1 MNIHR
6 ITRIGVFYDGGYF
19 SHVSDHYRYHHERKT
34 RISIQGFHDLIRDEV
49 GKHEQTD
56 ARFCRIVEAHYFR
69 GRFPADEAD
78 RHGALLRER
87 KFEDVL
93 IRVGVTP
100 HFLLMPPSENG
111 GRDTNRPREKG
122 IDVWLALEAF
132 ELAEH
137 LDVVVLVTGD
147 GDFVKL
153 VQKLNARGIRSVVT
167 VWEFEGTRTA
177 STLLDAVTYEITME
191 AVIAERARRN
201 DPLIEKLFM
210 PATMPDRDQAAEGA
224 TSSEAVEDGE
234 EQQTS
239 ESGVHSSPSSNF
251 LRRRRQSPAP
261 SDAVD
266 SDRSAGEVVSLPVGE
281 SYGFIAPDSGGE
293 NLFVHCSEVEDSGF
307 RRLEIGSRVAFSVG
321 PNPMRPGD
329 LVAKSVVLL

>member
-34 RISIQGFHDLIRDEV
+34 RISIQGLHDLICDEV
-49 GKHEQTD
+49 GKQEQTD

-69 GRFPADEAD
+69 GRFLAEAAD
-78 RHGALLRER
+78 RHGALLKER

-100 HFLLMPPSENG
+100 HFLLIPPTENG
-111 GRDTNRPREKG
+111 AGDASRPREKG

-177 STLLDAVTYEITME
+177 STLIDAVTYPIMME

-201 DPLIEKLFM
+201 DPMLEKLFM
-210 PATMPDRDQAAEGA
+210 PAPMPDRDQAAEGA
-224 TSSEAVEDGE
+224 TSSDVVENSE

-239 ESGVHSSPSSNF
+239 ISDVHSPPFSNF
-251 LRRRRQSPAP
+251 LRGRRQSPEP
-261 SDAVD
+261 GDAVD
-266 SDRSAGEVVSLPVGE
+266 PDRRAGEVAYLPDGE

-293 NLFVHCSEVEDSGF
+293 NLFVHRSEVEDNGF
-307 RRLEIGSRVAFSVG
+307 QRLEIGSRVAFSVG
-321 PNPMRPGD
+321 PSPTRPRE
-329 LVAKSVVLL
+329 LMATRVVLL